1 MYISDRTGA
10 AVVASGASA
19 QSRAG
24 SLRAGVWFEEVTA
37 SSLLRYDWR
46 DGDLVERDGTRA
58 TAEPGRSNV
67 GCIPVAAALFRR
79 YSA

>member
-1 MYISDRTGA
+1 
-10 AVVASGASA
+10 
-19 QSRAG
+19 
-24 SLRAGVWFEEVTA
+24 VWFEEVTA